1 MRYLFVVLLLSC
13 TKPVLTVSIP
23 DAPVV
28 VQTEQP
34 KFLLGMPFEAGSK
47 VEDTKSM
54 SVCVPVAVEAPAR
67 RVLCSE
73 RIVVLH
79 DTTIVPTYIES
90 VHYDTV
96 YVDRPIKRG
105 ILGTATIVFACMCF
119 VMWMGFV
126 LQMLFNKINRERKR

>member
-1 MRYLFVVLLLSC
+1 MRYLLVVLLLSC

-23 DAPVV
+23 DAPVEI
-28 VQTEQP
+28 QSKQP
-34 KFLLGMPFEAGSK
+34 PFLIAMPFEAGSI
-47 VEDTKSM
+47 VEDTKSIP
-54 SVCVPVAVEAPAR
+54 VGVPVAVEAPAR

-79 DTTIVPTYIES
+79 DTTIVPTYIKS

-105 ILGTATIVFACMCF
+105 ILETATIVFACMCF